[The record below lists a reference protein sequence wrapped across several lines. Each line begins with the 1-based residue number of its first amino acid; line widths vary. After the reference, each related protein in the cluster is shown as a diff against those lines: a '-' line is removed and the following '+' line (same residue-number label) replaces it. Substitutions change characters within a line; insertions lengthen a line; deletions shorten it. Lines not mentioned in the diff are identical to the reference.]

1 MKTQAALK
9 HAIGD
14 IAATGPK
21 ALAKF
26 AQWTLDN
33 YSEIAFHS
41 VRGLAQ
47 LAGVNSNTVIRLAK
61 SLGYAGYDDLR
72 QDVQN
77 TLRQTDP
84 VSYSDRAG
92 ALHMRPSQDIYADFL
107 DSYQKNSS
115 QLFEPASLDIIQA
128 SAKTLAQAEQV
139 YTVGVRSCYSVAHYL
154 SYVGSMAFPSFHRAP
169 SEPGAIMDQLSR
181 ATSRDVLVAVSFSHY
196 STEVIRACEIA
207 KSKGMQII
215 ALTDSFSSPLA
226 QSAAHVIELPM
237 SGPQYMPS
245 LHAAFIV
252 ADLLLT
258 TLAAGSPSA
267 RENIKSFE
275 HQILTFGGYVE
286 R

>member
-84 VSYSDRAG
+84 LSYSDRAG

-139 YTVGVRSCYSVAHYL
+139 YTVGVRSC
-154 SYVGSMAFPSFHRAP
+154 
-169 SEPGAIMDQLSR
+169 
-181 ATSRDVLVAVSFSHY
+181 
-196 STEVIRACEIA
+196 
-207 KSKGMQII
+207 
-215 ALTDSFSSPLA
+215 
-226 QSAAHVIELPM
+226 
-237 SGPQYMPS
+237 
-245 LHAAFIV
+245 
-252 ADLLLT
+252 
-258 TLAAGSPSA
+258 
-267 RENIKSFE
+267 
-275 HQILTFGGYVE
+275 
-286 R
+286 

>member
-9 HAIGD
+9 QAIGD

-26 AQWTLDN
+26 AQWTLEH
-33 YSEIAFHS
+33 YPEIAFHS

-84 VSYSDRAG
+84 LSYSDRAG
-92 ALHMRPSQDIYADFL
+92 ALRMRQSQDIFADFL
-107 DSYQKNSS
+107 ESYQRNSS
-115 QLFEPASLDIIQA
+115 QLFEPAALEIIQT
-128 SAKTLAQAEQV
+128 SAKTLAQAQHV

-154 SYVGSMAFPSFHRAP
+154 SYVGSMAFPSFQRAP

-181 ATSRDVLVAVSFSHY
+181 ATPQDVLIAISFSYY

-207 KSKGMQII
+207 KTKGMKIV
-215 ALTDSFSSPLA
+215 ALTDAFSSPLA

-245 LHAAFIV
+245 LHSAFIV

-275 HQILTFGGYVE
+275 HQIMTFGGYFE

>member
-1 MKTQAALK
+1 MKTQATLK

-14 IAATGPK
+14 IAANGPK

-33 YSEIAFHS
+33 YPEVAFHS

-47 LAGVNSNTVIRLAK
+47 MAGVNSNTVIRLAK

-92 ALHMRPSQDIYADFL
+92 ALRMRPSQDIFADFL
-107 DSYQKNSS
+107 ESYQKNSS

-128 SAKTLAQAEQV
+128 SAKTLAQAPQV

-154 SYVGSMAFPSFHRAP
+154 SYVGSMAFPSFQRAP

-181 ATSRDVLVAVSFSHY
+181 ATSQDVLVAISFSYY

-207 KSKGMQII
+207 KTKGMKII
-215 ALTDSFSSPLA
+215 ALTDKFSSPLA

-245 LHAAFIV
+245 LHSAFIV